1 MSSYNSESDDN
12 NDIKSIQEEKE
23 IKKASKK
30 TIRPPLKEETKEAR
44 RKNIEKARETR
55 KLNAINNKTL
65 KDVENNLKTLLIDRK
80 KDIQLKDLND
90 DLKNQNSENED
101 ISDEEEK
108 PIKKKDHIKD
118 HKIKEKIII
127 KEPSEEL
134 KIMQENI
141 NKMYNKIEK
150 LYTLKKASKLNKQQ
164 QPIIINNEK
173 KEDKKEEKNYMTKNE
188 IFLQNLRNKLL
199 NN

>member
-1 MSSYNSESDDN
+1 MSSYNSESDDQI
-12 NDIKSIQEEKE
+12 DIKSIQEEKE

-30 TIRPPLKEETKEAR
+30 TIRPLKEETKEAR

-80 KDIQLKDLND
+80 KDIQLKDLNK
-90 DLKNQNSENED
+90 DLKSESSENDD

-127 KEPSEEL
+127 QQPSEEL

-173 KEDKKEEKNYMTKNE
+173 KEDKKEDKNYMTKNE